1 MKIKL
6 LIVTVLI
13 MFVTK
18 VHSSQTTLVQKSAE
32 FAKASEGFQLHL
44 REKFFKSE
52 SIPFHS
58 NQIHLEFGSQ
68 APFKDYVLEIK
79 KGNKTWS
86 SDLVL
91 FNQQDNVID
100 FNTLLFGL
108 LIDHRDILH
117 LTGQAGY
124 DFYLDLENNLA
135 EDFKQFH
142 NQYQKSLESYLN
154 FVAYS
159 RDFTVYQN
167 RIMPPSDKLKALATK
182 VKVVPPVEHQQLI
195 SQFIDAINSQ
205 NTAFLMA
212 QHIPNASQ
220 REIDIYSRG
229 LNVLYEYFDK
239 IGNPSDFK
247 IVQSSD
253 LKTYSGP
260 KKTFYVIELLN
271 HQGRHKIEMEF
282 FFADM
287 YGERYI
293 GEYDITGVH
302 FS

>member
-1 MKIKL
+1 
-6 LIVTVLI
+6 
-13 MFVTK
+13 
-18 VHSSQTTLVQKSAE
+18 
-32 FAKASEGFQLHL
+32 
-44 REKFFKSE
+44 
-52 SIPFHS
+52 
-58 NQIHLEFGSQ
+58 
-68 APFKDYVLEIK
+68 
-79 KGNKTWS
+79 
-86 SDLVL
+86 
-91 FNQQDNVID
+91 
-100 FNTLLFGL
+100 
-108 LIDHRDILH
+108 
-117 LTGQAGY
+117 
-124 DFYLDLENNLA
+124 
-135 EDFKQFH
+135 
-142 NQYQKSLESYLN
+142 
-154 FVAYS
+154 
-159 RDFTVYQN
+159 
-167 RIMPPSDKLKALATK
+167 MPPSDKLKALATK

-195 SQFIDAINSQ
+195 SQFIDAINNQ

-212 QHIPNASQ
+212 QHNPNASQ

-271 HQGRHKIEMEF
+271 HQGRHKVEMEF